1 MSRITKHLIIW
12 PLVLGA
18 LGAAWFFWQDGES
31 TAAPEWRLVEVS
43 TGDVTATVGATG
55 TLGAIR
61 TVEVGTQVSGQIVE
75 LRADFNDRVKKGQL
89 IARLDDTLLEQAVRQ
104 AEAELSRTQSDLV
117 YKRYLLEQAETLRA
131 SSNLAETDLRSAK
144 LAVAQ
149 AEAAQAS
156 AQAGLD
162 RARRNL
168 SYAEIVAPISG
179 VVINRTVEPG
189 QTVAASLQAPQLF
202 LIAESLERMQILAA
216 VDESDIGRVHVDQ
229 PVEFTV
235 QAWPERTF
243 TGVVRQIRMQPVQS
257 ENVVN
262 YTVVVEV
269 DNPGGVLMP
278 GMTATLDFI
287 VEKAEGVLLVPNA
300 ALRFKP
306 SDEIL
311 AEVKKER
318 AARQDS
324 MKTAAG
330 GEGKAAADSGGEQRA
345 RRQRMA
351 AGPGGDPHGP
361 SSMRA
366 MGGGHNGRGGRGKGP
381 TILWVLKDG
390 KPRPMPITAG
400 LTDGTNTQVS
410 GKDVREGLQ
419 VIAGMVSTGE
429 SKGSNPFQPQS
440 QQPMGPPRGGF

>member
-1 MSRITKHLIIW
+1 MPRAVKHLIVW
-12 PLVLGA
+12 LLVLGA
-18 LGAAWFFWQDGES
+18 AAAAFFTWKGRKAED
-31 TAAPEWRLVEVS
+31 APQWRLVEIS
-43 TGDVTATVGATG
+43 KGDVTATVGATG

-75 LRADFNDRVKKGQL
+75 LKADFNDHVRKGQL
-89 IARLDDTLLEQAVRQ
+89 IARLDATLLEQAVRQ
-104 AEAELSRTQSDLV
+104 ADADLSRAQADLV
-117 YKRYLLEQAETLRA
+117 YKRYLLEQAQTLRA

-149 AEAAQAS
+149 AEASEAS

-179 VVINRTVEPG
+179 VVVNRTVEPG

-202 LIAESLERMQILAA
+202 LIAESLDRMQILAS
-216 VDESDIGRVHVDQ
+216 VDESDIGRVHVEQ

-235 QAWPERTF
+235 QAWPERSF

-287 VEKAEGVLLVPNA
+287 VEKVEQVLVVPNA

-306 SDEIL
+306 SDDMM
-311 AEVKKER
+311 AELKRER
-318 AARQDS
+318 AARRDS
-324 MKTAAG
+324 MKAAG
-330 GEGKAAADSGGEQRA
+330 GKAEEGGAPGGE
-345 RRQRMA
+345 RRRPRMA

-361 SSMRA
+361 ASLKSA
-366 MGGGHNGRGGRGKGP
+366 GGGHNGRGGRGKGP

-390 KPRPMPITAG
+390 KPRPMPVTAG
-400 LTDGTNTQVS
+400 LSDGTSTQVT
-410 GKDVREGLQ
+410 GEGLHEGLE
-419 VIAGMVSTGE
+419 VIAGMVSTGQE
-429 SKGSNPFQPQS
+429 KGTNPFQPQG